1 MTKILLVRHGHVA
14 GISPERFRGRA
25 DLPLTPDGRRQAEM
39 TARRISATWRP
50 TAIYASPLS
59 RCQDT
64 GAAIG
69 RPLGLT
75 PISLDGLVDIDYGEW
90 QGMTPTKQRRAGPLR
105 SISGI
110 GRPTR

>member
-1 MTKILLVRHGHVA
+1 MTKILLVRHGHVE

-25 DLPLTPDGRRQAEM
+25 DLPLTELGRRQAEA
-39 TARRISATWRP
+39 TSRRIHATWEP

-69 RPLGLT
+69 RPFG
-75 PISLDGLVDIDYGEW
+75 PMRSLFSKAKAI
-90 QGMTPTKQRRAGPLR
+90 RH
-105 SISGI
+105 
-110 GRPTR
+110 